1 MRETE
6 LRALVRALASAYR
19 RDTGRD
25 LPPDLAAQVALAAR
39 AAGRPKGAQPQTVKK
54 GLRAALVLHAL
65 RRRGLTGIKAA
76 VAAGEA
82 LGGVDSATVYKRASE
97 HGAHAAT
104 LLDAG
109 DCLDLIATQDE
120 VEEVAQALAIARR
133 DT

>member
-54 GLRAALVLHAL
+54 GLLHRHGLDRDAVIKELGDVMWYVAAL
-65 RRRGLTGIKAA
+65 
-76 VAAGEA
+76 
-82 LGGVDSATVYKRASE
+82 
-97 HGAHAAT
+97 AT
-104 LLDAG
+104 LMDVSLSEIMGLNIEKLLQRYPDG
-109 DCLDLIATQDE
+109 YSTKDSVKRVDVYRPSRDYSERDE
-120 VEEVAQALAIARR
+120 
-133 DT
+133 